1 MTSPEHCGIVYC
13 AISASPLPPVPQF
26 DAQRMCQR
34 SHNLFWF
41 SWYRTKTGSMV
52 TNNRAIAGGEHGS
65 VSVYANKAGP
75 AMHQYTLEEVRG
87 ALLHHGAWQHR
98 AEDANVAC
106 LDATQLNRQ
115 FQHQATGTG
124 EWERESDTIIS
135 YLYSLVIYLCNC
147 LSTSLRSFQYIHSVI
162 KSYVHLE
169 STSKSSNIK
178 DWQDLGFI
186 TTERSACT
194 FAKGLMR
201 NLSKDLEHT
210 MPNET
215 LERWLH
221 VTPQFLQLWR
231 EVFAQL
237 YTRHGGSRR
246 TLVKEIEICILP
258 QLCGASRI
266 YKNKHTYIHIYSVL
280 FSHNNR

>member
-1 MTSPEHCGIVYC
+1 M
-13 AISASPLPPVPQF
+13 
-26 DAQRMCQR
+26 
-34 SHNLFWF
+34 
-41 SWYRTKTGSMV
+41 
-52 TNNRAIAGGEHGS
+52 
-65 VSVYANKAGP
+65 
-75 AMHQYTLEEVRG
+75 
-87 ALLHHGAWQHR
+87 
-98 AEDANVAC
+98 
-106 LDATQLNRQ
+106 
-115 FQHQATGTG
+115 
-124 EWERESDTIIS
+124 
-135 YLYSLVIYLCNC
+135 
-147 LSTSLRSFQYIHSVI
+147 
-162 KSYVHLE
+162 HLE

>member
-1 MTSPEHCGIVYC
+1 MALFIAQSVLPLFLLFLNLMPKEFANDRIIYFDSLDTARKQEAWSQTIERSLAESTAQFLFMPTKPGQQCINIPLKKFGEPYYIMERGSIEQKMQMLL
-13 AISASPLPPVPQF
+13 AS
-26 DAQRMCQR
+26 MQR
-34 SHNLFWF
+34 SSTDSFNIKQL
-41 SWYRTKTGSMV
+41 
-52 TNNRAIAGGEHGS
+52 EQ
-65 VSVYANKAGP
+65 VS
-75 AMHQYTLEEVRG
+75 ER
-87 ALLHHGAWQHR
+87 
-98 AEDANVAC
+98 
-106 LDATQLNRQ
+106 
-115 FQHQATGTG
+115 
-124 EWERESDTIIS
+124 ERESDTIIS

-147 LSTSLRSFQYIHSVI
+147 LSICLPSFQYIHSVI

-266 YKNKHTYIHIYSVL
+266 YKNKHTYIYIYSVL